1 MKKSTPVSIVRPAN
15 GARFNGENQI
25 DLKQFLNAL
34 IAFKRGNFS
43 VRLPADGTGLA
54 GKVADTFNEVIAINE
69 RMSRELERI
78 GRVVG
83 KEGRIGQRIS
93 LGAVS
98 EGWADY
104 IGCINTLIGD
114 LVHPTSEQELVDG
127 AVDKAELKET
137 MAR

>member
-34 IAFKRGNFS
+34 ITFKRGNFS
-43 VRLPADGTGLA
+43 VRLPADWTGLD

-93 LGAVS
+93 LGAVA
-98 EGWADY
+98 EGCAVTL
-104 IGCINTLIGD
+104 GCFSWLYGD
-114 LVHPTSEQELVDG
+114 VV
-127 AVDKAELKET
+127 
-137 MAR
+137 R